1 MSVSRVASTV
11 VLTVVLVLAGCT
23 GTLFAAE
30 ASPATI
36 PQSAYESV
44 GYVHGNT
51 TAVPLGYT
59 VGTAGISRNVTVTS
73 QLSGYSRTVADDEVS
88 LLLVLS
94 TPNVEVA
101 GESVNPFAR
110 MADGVLLDRV
120 LNATATLNVTGY
132 VGDASD
138 AGDVAA
144 VADVGDL
151 RRVDAVERTVLE
163 TPTTVTTYAGTVE
176 IEGTRVAALVH
187 VAVVEHGDDVVV
199 AVAVHPESMDET
211 ARIHALVEAIE
222 HEATSE

>member
-11 VLTVVLVLAGCT
+11 VLAVVLVLAGCT

-36 PQSAYESV
+36 PPAAYESV

-51 TAVPLGYT
+51 TAVPLSYT
-59 VGTAGISRNVTVTS
+59 VGTAGVSRNVTVTS

-132 VGDASD
+132 VGDA
-138 AGDVAA
+138 GDVAA

-151 RRVDAVERTVLE
+151 RRVDAVERTVLD

-199 AVAVHPESMDET
+199 AVAVHPESMNET
-211 ARIHALVEAIE
+211 ARIHRLVEAIE
-222 HEATSE
+222 HEAASE